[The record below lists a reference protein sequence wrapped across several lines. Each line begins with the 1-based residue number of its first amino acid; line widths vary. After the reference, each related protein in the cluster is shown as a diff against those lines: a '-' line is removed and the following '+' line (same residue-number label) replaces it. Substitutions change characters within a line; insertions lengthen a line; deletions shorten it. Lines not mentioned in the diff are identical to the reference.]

1 MVKLL
6 AKIGR
11 LGTVVIVTLIAVS
24 ASLGATL
31 VAVTRL
37 NQQGYGLH
45 TEIAAL
51 LSAGIALVVA
61 LPIAWF
67 LVGLLLRVYRVEQE
81 MRGLASYDSLTGLL
95 SRHAFFDNANNY
107 VSLAQREHRAFAVML
122 IDLDHFKQINDRYGH
137 AAGDAV
143 LKLFADVTNSVAR
156 RSDIVGRVG
165 GEEFAIVLPSTTA
178 VEALEFSE
186 RLHTAINKAVL
197 TFKDKAIKYTASIGL
212 TEFDTDS
219 EDSIDDL
226 LARADLALY
235 QAKHSGR
242 NQTATFNPQL
252 TQAAAG

>member
-11 LGTVVIVTLIAVS
+11 LCTVIIITLIAVS
-24 ASLGATL
+24 ASLGATM
-31 VAVTRL
+31 VAVTLL
-37 NQQGYGLH
+37 NNQGFGLN
-45 TEIAAL
+45 TEIAAI
-51 LSAGIALVVA
+51 LSVCIALVVA
-61 LPIAWF
+61 PPIAWF
-67 LVGLLLRVYRVEQE
+67 LVDLLLRVHRVEQE
-81 MRGLASYDSLTGLL
+81 MRSLASYDSLTGLL
-95 SRHAFFDNANNY
+95 SRHAFFDNASNY
-107 VSLAQREHRAFAVML
+107 VSLAQREHRPFSVMI
-122 IDLDHFKQINDRYGH
+122 IDLDHFKLINDRYGH
-137 AAGDAV
+137 PAGDAV

-156 RSDIVGRVG
+156 RSDIVGRMG

-178 VEALEFSE
+178 VEALEFSQ

-212 TEFDTDS
+212 TEFDSDS
-219 EDSIDDL
+219 EDNIDDL

-242 NQTATFNPQL
+242 NQTAIFNPRL

>member
-1 MVKLL
+1 MVKHL

-11 LGTVVIVTLIAVS
+11 LNTVIIISLIAAS
-24 ASLGATL
+24 ASLGTTM
-31 VAVTRL
+31 VAVTLL
-37 NQQGYGLH
+37 NNQGFGLN
-45 TEIAAL
+45 TEIAAI
-51 LSAGIALVVA
+51 LSAAIALVVA
-61 LPIAWF
+61 PPIVWF
-67 LVGLLLRVYRVEQE
+67 LVDLLLRVHRVEQE
-81 MRGLASYDSLTGLL
+81 MRCLASYDSLTGLL

-107 VSLAQREHRAFAVML
+107 VSLAKREHRPFSVMI
-122 IDLDHFKQINDRYGH
+122 IDLDHFKLINDRYGH
-137 AAGDAV
+137 PAGDAV

-156 RSDIVGRVG
+156 RSDIVGRLG
-165 GEEFAIVLPSTTA
+165 GEEFAIVLPNTTA
-178 VEALEFSE
+178 AKALEFSA

-219 EDSIDDL
+219 KDSIDDL